1 MEYGIPGL
9 FRLGDFCVL
18 GNKSVA
24 KKLVMIR
31 HGALDI
37 KYQGCFVGKT
47 DVGLSA
53 TGRKQAAAITGPIGN
68 LGAVHVIT
76 SPLRRTL
83 ETVGIALEPLDQSF
97 DVVSGL
103 REIDFGF
110 WEGKTFAEISM
121 ADSSAV
127 EHWSNFDPDFVFPGG
142 EAMASFVKRVRDL
155 AQRISS
161 DPAETVVAVTHGGII
176 RFLICHYLG
185 LDLRHY
191 LLFDIQHASLSTLNL
206 YDQKGVLTRLNDLCH
221 LEGHDCG

>member
-9 FRLGDFCVL
+9 FRLGDFFIL
-18 GNKSVA
+18 GNNSVA

-37 KYQGCFVGKT
+37 EYQGCFVGKT

-53 TGRKQAAAITGPIGN
+53 TGRKQAAAIAGPIGS
-68 LGAVHVIT
+68 LGAVHVIA
-76 SPLRRTL
+76 SPLRRAL
-83 ETVGIALEPLDQSF
+83 ETAGIALEPLDQSF
-97 DVVSGL
+97 DIVSGL
-103 REIDFGF
+103 REIDFGS
-110 WEGKTFAEISM
+110 WEGKTFAEISR

-127 EHWSNFDPDFVFPGG
+127 ERWSNFDSDFVFPGG
-142 EAMASFVKRVRDL
+142 EAMASFTQRVRDL
-155 AQRISS
+155 AQRIAS

-191 LLFDIQHASLSTLNL
+191 LLFDVQHASLSALNL
-206 YDQKGVLTRLNDLCH
+206 YEQKGVLTRLNDLCH

>member
-1 MEYGIPGL
+1 
-9 FRLGDFCVL
+9 L

-37 KYQGCFVGKT
+37 EYQGCFVGKT

-53 TGRKQAAAITGPIGN
+53 AGRKQAATIAGPIDK
-68 LGAVHVIT
+68 LGVAHVIT

-83 ETVGIALEPLDQSF
+83 ETAGIALEPLGQSF
-97 DVVSGL
+97 DVVSDL
-103 REIDFGF
+103 REIDFGS
-110 WEGKTFAEISM
+110 WEGKTFAEISR

-127 EHWSNFDPDFVFPGG
+127 ERWSHFAPDFVFPGG
-142 EAMASFVKRVRDL
+142 EAMASFTERVRDL
-155 AQRISS
+155 AERIAS
-161 DPAETVVAVTHGGII
+161 DPAETVVAITHGGII

-185 LDLRHY
+185 LELRHY
-191 LLFDIQHASLSTLNL
+191 LLFDIQHASLSALNL